1 MDILISSNLERL
13 LFELSGREPTR
24 VKLRMDKLKEEGVY
38 EIYEEEREKIQSL
51 FAADFCGEDETVE
64 TIYEFFEEYAYPM
77 DTHTACAMYAASGY
91 MAEEQ
96 GRNAHGGRV
105 HGKSL

>member
-1 MDILISSNLERL
+1 
-13 LFELSGREPTR
+13 
-24 VKLRMDKLKEEGVY
+24 MDKLKEEGVY

-64 TIYEFFEEYAYPM
+64 TIYEFFEEYAYPI

-91 MAEEQ
+91 MAEEPRTKRPWWSCPRQ
-96 GRNAHGGRV
+96 VPINSRRT
-105 HGKSL
+105 SCTP